1 MYIEEDGKWRTV
13 YYPGIF
19 KGDQS
24 RMIADWEILKLFFHH
39 HGIAPTW
46 QYNSQWGNHHI
57 VTSCD
62 GVKLEKDCLGDKV
75 ETGLWTGVLGQVTEM
90 NHHHTMMMS
99 CFRLSVGRQMWPCP
113 RLPAPTS

>member
-39 HGIAPTW
+39 HGIAPSW
-46 QYNSQWGNHHI
+46 EYSSQWGNHHI

-62 GVKLEKDCLGDKV
+62 GVKLEKDCLGDTV
-75 ETGLWTGVLGQVTEM
+75 ETGVWTGVLGQVTEL
-90 NHHHTMMMS
+90 N
-99 CFRLSVGRQMWPCP
+99 Q
-113 RLPAPTS
+113 TSSMIIDNVLL

>member
-1 MYIEEDGKWRTV
+1 MEEDGKWRTV

-75 ETGLWTGVLGQVTEM
+75 ETGVWTGVLGQVTVL
-90 NHHHTMMMS
+90 NHIS
-99 CFRLSVGRQMWPCP
+99 
-113 RLPAPTS
+113 